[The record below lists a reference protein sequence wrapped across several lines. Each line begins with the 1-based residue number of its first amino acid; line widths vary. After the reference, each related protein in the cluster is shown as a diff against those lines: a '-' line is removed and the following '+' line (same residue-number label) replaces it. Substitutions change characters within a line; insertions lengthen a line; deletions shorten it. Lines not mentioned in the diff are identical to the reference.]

1 MIEILVA
8 LALLKMEPTVATN
21 EPEVGEKLQEL
32 SNYSNADDRH
42 LELPPIF
49 KQNAKD
55 APEKLIS
62 VIDYINSAASDNFV
76 EDEERKQHVSP
87 FIKAEPDYPKWHWF
101 QRHQTWLS
109 VDHRVLQTRGKNAL
123 FQDWSPF
130 E

>member
-8 LALLKMEPTVATN
+8 LALLKMEPPPAPHQLDVD
-21 EPEVGEKLQEL
+21 EKLRTFSTQSYE
-32 SNYSNADDRH
+32 SQ
-42 LELPPIF
+42 LELPPLF
-49 KQNAKD
+49 KQGDQNSPK
-55 APEKLIS
+55 KLVS
-62 VIDYINSAASDNFV
+62 VIDYRNAVAPDYFPQ
-76 EDEERKQHVSP
+76 DEGLKQHASA

-101 QRHQTWLS
+101 QQHQTWLS